1 MRIESL
7 HIDKFGKLRS
17 FDLAFPEG
25 LTIVRGDNESGKTTI
40 LAFLRAMLYGL
51 NGKSASIAQND
62 RRKYMPWGE
71 TSMGGS
77 LRLTDGR
84 SAWEIARVFGQTKKQ
99 DTLRVTDLASGEA
112 VELPAGDEPGRVL
125 LGVDEAVFADT
136 LYVSARGSRP
146 SGDGAALTDKIRNLV
161 GTGSEDVDLK
171 SVLDRLRAAKNAIA
185 PRVKDKGQLAAV
197 QREQDEV
204 QRALLASAQEQQEL
218 ARLRERVQA
227 LSDAP
232 ATAAGR
238 ATAASRA
245 TAAGRSALRERIA
258 EKERAALRLADYRR
272 QVDALDA
279 RIAALE
285 AQDLPEKAAAPAR
298 SRATAAS
305 RAPELLFLALAL
317 LVSAASVAC
326 GLLFTNYA
334 FAGLIATA
342 GLSVLYMRAKDARE
356 ASEAPAAAAAPEAG
370 RELAAARRERA
381 MYVQQSERLAGQIA
395 QMEAAIEAEMAPPD
409 PARQEA
415 LISARV
421 ELEALEKRA
430 GDPAALRARL
440 AALKSRESALLQ
452 RLAALDMAEEALG
465 EAARE
470 RQQGFAP
477 ELAGHVERILS
488 RVTAGKYARAAISQ
502 SLEISL
508 QPGAG
513 ALQPWEFF
521 SGGTVELMYLALR
534 LGLIRMLEKHS
545 GPLPALLDDPFVLL
559 DDARC
564 REALGVLR
572 DAAQA
577 GSQVLLFTCQDRTV
591 LPGANVLELDP

>member
-7 HIDKFGKLRS
+7 HIDKFGKLRA

-185 PRVKDKGQLAAV
+185 PRVKDKGQLVAV

-227 LSDAP
+227 LSDASVP
-232 ATAAGR
+232 AAGR
-238 ATAASRA
+238 ATA
-245 TAAGRSALRERIA
+245 ALRERIA

-285 AQDLPEKAAAPAR
+285 AQALPEKAPAPAT

-356 ASEAPAAAAAPEAG
+356 ASEAPAAAAAAPEGG

>member
-185 PRVKDKGQLAAV
+185 PRAKDKGQLAAV

-232 ATAAGR
+232 SPAAGR
-238 ATAASRA
+238 ATA
-245 TAAGRSALRERIA
+245 ALRERIA

-285 AQDLPEKAAAPAR
+285 AQGLPEKAAAAAAG
-298 SRATAAS
+298 RATAAS

-356 ASEAPAAAAAPEAG
+356 AAEAPAAAAAPEGG

-440 AALKSRESALLQ
+440 AALKTQESALLQ
-452 RLAALDMAEEALG
+452 RLAALDMAEQALG

>member
-84 SAWEIARVFGQTKKQ
+84 TAWEIARVFGQTKKQ

-185 PRVKDKGQLAAV
+185 PRAKDKGQLAAV

-232 ATAAGR
+232 SPAAGR
-238 ATAASRA
+238 ATA
-245 TAAGRSALRERIA
+245 ALRERIA

-285 AQDLPEKAAAPAR
+285 AQALPEKAPAPAT
-298 SRATAAS
+298 SRATAAG
-305 RAPELLFLALAL
+305 RTPELLFLALAL

-356 ASEAPAAAAAPEAG
+356 AAEAPAAAAAPEAG

-395 QMEAAIEAEMAPPD
+395 QMEAALEAEMAPPD

-440 AALKSRESALLQ
+440 AALKSQESALLQ
-452 RLAALDMAEEALG
+452 RLAALDMAEQALG

>member
-84 SAWEIARVFGQTKKQ
+84 SAWEIVRVFGQTKKQ

-232 ATAAGR
+232 ATAEGR
-238 ATAASRA
+238 ATA
-245 TAAGRSALRERIA
+245 ALRERIA

-285 AQDLPEKAAAPAR
+285 AQGLPEKAPAPAG
-298 SRATAAS
+298 

-356 ASEAPAAAAAPEAG
+356 AAEAPAAAAAPEGG

>member
-1 MRIESL
+1 M
-7 HIDKFGKLRS
+7 
-17 FDLAFPEG
+17 
-25 LTIVRGDNESGKTTI
+25 
-40 LAFLRAMLYGL
+40 
-51 NGKSASIAQND
+51 
-62 RRKYMPWGE
+62 
-71 TSMGGS
+71 
-77 LRLTDGR
+77 
-84 SAWEIARVFGQTKKQ
+84 
-99 DTLRVTDLASGEA
+99 
-112 VELPAGDEPGRVL
+112 
-125 LGVDEAVFADT
+125 
-136 LYVSARGSRP
+136 
-146 SGDGAALTDKIRNLV
+146 
-161 GTGSEDVDLK
+161 
-171 SVLDRLRAAKNAIA
+171 
-185 PRVKDKGQLAAV
+185 

-232 ATAAGR
+232 SP
-238 ATAASRA
+238 AASRA
-245 TAAGRSALRERIA
+245 TAASRSALRERIA
-258 EKERAALRLADYRR
+258 EKERAALRLADDRR

-285 AQDLPEKAAAPAR
+285 AQALPEKAPAPAG
-298 SRATAAS
+298 RAAAAG

-356 ASEAPAAAAAPEAG
+356 AAEAPAAAAAPEGG

-440 AALKSRESALLQ
+440 AALKTQESALLQ
-452 RLAALDMAEEALG
+452 RLAALDMAEQALG

>member
-1 MRIESL
+1 M
-7 HIDKFGKLRS
+7 
-17 FDLAFPEG
+17 
-25 LTIVRGDNESGKTTI
+25 
-40 LAFLRAMLYGL
+40 
-51 NGKSASIAQND
+51 
-62 RRKYMPWGE
+62 
-71 TSMGGS
+71 
-77 LRLTDGR
+77 
-84 SAWEIARVFGQTKKQ
+84 
-99 DTLRVTDLASGEA
+99 
-112 VELPAGDEPGRVL
+112 
-125 LGVDEAVFADT
+125 
-136 LYVSARGSRP
+136 
-146 SGDGAALTDKIRNLV
+146 
-161 GTGSEDVDLK
+161 
-171 SVLDRLRAAKNAIA
+171 
-185 PRVKDKGQLAAV
+185 
-197 QREQDEV
+197 
-204 QRALLASAQEQQEL
+204 
-218 ARLRERVQA
+218 
-227 LSDAP
+227 
-232 ATAAGR
+232 
-238 ATAASRA
+238 
-245 TAAGRSALRERIA
+245 
-258 EKERAALRLADYRR
+258 
-272 QVDALDA
+272 
-279 RIAALE
+279 
-285 AQDLPEKAAAPAR
+285 
-298 SRATAAS
+298 
-305 RAPELLFLALAL
+305 
-317 LVSAASVAC
+317 SAASVAC

-356 ASEAPAAAAAPEAG
+356 AAEEAPAAAAPEAG

-440 AALKSRESALLQ
+440 AALKTRESALLQ
-452 RLAALDMAEEALG
+452 RLAALDMAEQALG

>member
-1 MRIESL
+1 MN
-7 HIDKFGKLRS
+7 
-17 FDLAFPEG
+17 
-25 LTIVRGDNESGKTTI
+25 RGR
-40 LAFLRAMLYGL
+40 L
-51 NGKSASIAQND
+51 
-62 RRKYMPWGE
+62 
-71 TSMGGS
+71 S
-77 LRLTDGR
+77 LRQL
-84 SAWEIARVFGQTKKQ
+84 
-99 DTLRVTDLASGEA
+99 LVTA
-112 VELPAGDEPGRVL
+112 
-125 LGVDEAVFADT
+125 F
-136 LYVSARGSRP
+136 
-146 SGDGAALTDKIRNLV
+146 
-161 GTGSEDVDLK
+161 TGGL
-171 SVLDRLRAAKNAIA
+171 
-185 PRVKDKGQLAAV
+185 
-197 QREQDEV
+197 
-204 QRALLASAQEQQEL
+204 
-218 ARLRERVQA
+218 
-227 LSDAP
+227 AP
-232 ATAAGR
+232 AAAAAGR
-238 ATAASRA
+238 ATAA
-245 TAAGRSALRERIA
+245 G
-258 EKERAALRLADYRR
+258 
-272 QVDALDA
+272 
-279 RIAALE
+279 
-285 AQDLPEKAAAPAR
+285 
-298 SRATAAS
+298 

-356 ASEAPAAAAAPEAG
+356 AAEAPAAAAAPEGG

-440 AALKSRESALLQ
+440 AALKTQESALLQ
-452 RLAALDMAEEALG
+452 RLAALDMAEQALG

>member
-185 PRVKDKGQLAAV
+185 PRAKDKGQLAAV

-238 ATAASRA
+238 ATAA
-245 TAAGRSALRERIA
+245 LRERIA

-285 AQDLPEKAAAPAR
+285 AQALPEKAPAPAG
-298 SRATAAS
+298 RATAAS

-356 ASEAPAAAAAPEAG
+356 AAEEAPAAAAPEGG

-395 QMEAAIEAEMAPPD
+395 QMEAALEAEMAPPD

-440 AALKSRESALLQ
+440 AALKSQESALLQ
-452 RLAALDMAEEALG
+452 RLAALDMAEQALG

>member
-84 SAWEIARVFGQTKKQ
+84 TAWEIARVFGQTKKQ

-185 PRVKDKGQLAAV
+185 PRAKDKGQLAAV

-238 ATAASRA
+238 ATAA
-245 TAAGRSALRERIA
+245 LRERIA

-285 AQDLPEKAAAPAR
+285 AQDLPEKAPAPAA

-356 ASEAPAAAAAPEAG
+356 ASEAPAAAAPEAG

-395 QMEAAIEAEMAPPD
+395 QMEAALEAEMAPPD

-440 AALKSRESALLQ
+440 AALKTQESALLQ
-452 RLAALDMAEEALG
+452 RLAALDMAEQALG

>member
-171 SVLDRLRAAKNAIA
+171 SVLDRLRAAKNTIA

-238 ATAASRA
+238 ATAA
-245 TAAGRSALRERIA
+245 LRERIA

-285 AQDLPEKAAAPAR
+285 AQDLPEKAPAPAG
-298 SRATAAS
+298 RATAAS

-356 ASEAPAAAAAPEAG
+356 AAEAPAAAAAPEGG

-452 RLAALDMAEEALG
+452 RLAALDMAEQALG

>member
-7 HIDKFGKLRS
+7 HIDKFGKLRA

-185 PRVKDKGQLAAV
+185 PRAKDKGQLAAV

-232 ATAAGR
+232 ATAEGR
-238 ATAASRA
+238 ATA
-245 TAAGRSALRERIA
+245 ALRERIA

-285 AQDLPEKAAAPAR
+285 AQALPEKAPAPAT
-298 SRATAAS
+298 SRATAAG
-305 RAPELLFLALAL
+305 RTPELLFLALAL

-356 ASEAPAAAAAPEAG
+356 AAEEAPAAAAPEAG

-440 AALKSRESALLQ
+440 AALKTQESALLQ
-452 RLAALDMAEEALG
+452 RLAALDMAEQALG

>member
-1 MRIESL
+1 
-7 HIDKFGKLRS
+7 
-17 FDLAFPEG
+17 
-25 LTIVRGDNESGKTTI
+25 
-40 LAFLRAMLYGL
+40 
-51 NGKSASIAQND
+51 
-62 RRKYMPWGE
+62 
-71 TSMGGS
+71 
-77 LRLTDGR
+77 
-84 SAWEIARVFGQTKKQ
+84 
-99 DTLRVTDLASGEA
+99 
-112 VELPAGDEPGRVL
+112 
-125 LGVDEAVFADT
+125 
-136 LYVSARGSRP
+136 
-146 SGDGAALTDKIRNLV
+146 
-161 GTGSEDVDLK
+161 
-171 SVLDRLRAAKNAIA
+171 
-185 PRVKDKGQLAAV
+185 
-197 QREQDEV
+197 
-204 QRALLASAQEQQEL
+204 
-218 ARLRERVQA
+218 
-227 LSDAP
+227 
-232 ATAAGR
+232 
-238 ATAASRA
+238 
-245 TAAGRSALRERIA
+245 
-258 EKERAALRLADYRR
+258 
-272 QVDALDA
+272 
-279 RIAALE
+279 
-285 AQDLPEKAAAPAR
+285 
-298 SRATAAS
+298 
-305 RAPELLFLALAL
+305 
-317 LVSAASVAC
+317 
-326 GLLFTNYA
+326 
-334 FAGLIATA
+334 
-342 GLSVLYMRAKDARE
+342 
-356 ASEAPAAAAAPEAG
+356 
-370 RELAAARRERA
+370 

-440 AALKSRESALLQ
+440 AALKTQESALLQ
-452 RLAALDMAEEALG
+452 RLAALDMAEQALG

>member
-84 SAWEIARVFGQTKKQ
+84 TAWEIARVFGQTKKQ

-238 ATAASRA
+238 ATAA
-245 TAAGRSALRERIA
+245 LRERIA

-285 AQDLPEKAAAPAR
+285 AQALPEKAPAPAG
-298 SRATAAS
+298 RATAAS

-356 ASEAPAAAAAPEAG
+356 AAEEAPAAAAPEAG

-452 RLAALDMAEEALG
+452 RLAALDMAEQALS

>member
-7 HIDKFGKLRS
+7 HIDKFGKLRA

-25 LTIVRGDNESGKTTI
+25 LTIVRGDNESGTTTI
-40 LAFLRAMLYGL
+40 LAFPRAMRYGL

-185 PRVKDKGQLAAV
+185 PRAKDKGQLAAV

-238 ATAASRA
+238 ATAASR
-245 TAAGRSALRERIA
+245 SALRERIA

-285 AQDLPEKAAAPAR
+285 AQALPEKAAAAAG
-298 SRATAAS
+298 RATAAS

>member
-84 SAWEIARVFGQTKKQ
+84 SAWEIVRVFGQTKKQ

-238 ATAASRA
+238 ATAA
-245 TAAGRSALRERIA
+245 LRERIA

-285 AQDLPEKAAAPAR
+285 AQGLPEKAPAAAG
-298 SRATAAS
+298 RATAAS

-356 ASEAPAAAAAPEAG
+356 AAEAPAAAAAPEGG

-452 RLAALDMAEEALG
+452 RLAALDMAEQALG

-488 RVTAGKYARAAISQ
+488 RVTAGKYARPAISP

>member
-7 HIDKFGKLRS
+7 HIDKFGKLRA

-185 PRVKDKGQLAAV
+185 PRAKDKGQLAAV

-238 ATAASRA
+238 ATAA
-245 TAAGRSALRERIA
+245 LRERIA

-279 RIAALE
+279 RI
-285 AQDLPEKAAAPAR
+285 PAR
-298 SRATAAS
+298 RRPPRRPAVRPSSSSSRWPSSCPRRAS
-305 RAPELLFLALAL
+305 RA
-317 LVSAASVAC
+317 AC
-326 GLLFTNYA
+326 C
-334 FAGLIATA
+334 
-342 GLSVLYMRAKDARE
+342 
-356 ASEAPAAAAAPEAG
+356 
-370 RELAAARRERA
+370 
-381 MYVQQSERLAGQIA
+381 
-395 QMEAAIEAEMAPPD
+395 
-409 PARQEA
+409 
-415 LISARV
+415 
-421 ELEALEKRA
+421 
-430 GDPAALRARL
+430 LRT
-440 AALKSRESALLQ
+440 
-452 RLAALDMAEEALG
+452 M
-465 EAARE
+465 
-470 RQQGFAP
+470 
-477 ELAGHVERILS
+477 
-488 RVTAGKYARAAISQ
+488 
-502 SLEISL
+502 
-508 QPGAG
+508 
-513 ALQPWEFF
+513 
-521 SGGTVELMYLALR
+521 
-534 LGLIRMLEKHS
+534 
-545 GPLPALLDDPFVLL
+545 PLP
-559 DDARC
+559 
-564 REALGVLR
+564 G
-572 DAAQA
+572 
-577 GSQVLLFTCQDRTV
+577 
-591 LPGANVLELDP
+591 

>member
-7 HIDKFGKLRS
+7 HIDKFGKLRA

-84 SAWEIARVFGQTKKQ
+84 SAWEIVRVFGQTKKQ

-238 ATAASRA
+238 ATAA
-245 TAAGRSALRERIA
+245 LRERIA

-285 AQDLPEKAAAPAR
+285 AQALPEKAAAAAG
-298 SRATAAS
+298 RATAAS

-356 ASEAPAAAAAPEAG
+356 AAETPAAAAPEAG

-421 ELEALEKRA
+421 ELEALEKHA

-440 AALKSRESALLQ
+440 AALKTQESALLQ

>member
-84 SAWEIARVFGQTKKQ
+84 TAWEIARVFGQTKKQ

-185 PRVKDKGQLAAV
+185 PRAKDKGQLAAV

-227 LSDAP
+227 LSDASVP
-232 ATAAGR
+232 AAGR
-238 ATAASRA
+238 ATAA
-245 TAAGRSALRERIA
+245 LRECIA

-285 AQDLPEKAAAPAR
+285 AQALPEKAAAP
-298 SRATAAS
+298 AAS

-356 ASEAPAAAAAPEAG
+356 AAEAPAAAAAPEGG

-395 QMEAAIEAEMAPPD
+395 QMEAAIEAEMVPPD

-440 AALKSRESALLQ
+440 AALKSQESALLQ
-452 RLAALDMAEEALG
+452 RLAALDMAEQALG

>member
-7 HIDKFGKLRS
+7 HIDKFGKLRA

-84 SAWEIARVFGQTKKQ
+84 SAWEIVRVFGQTKKQ

-185 PRVKDKGQLAAV
+185 PRAKDKGQLAAV

-232 ATAAGR
+232 ATAEGR
-238 ATAASRA
+238 ATA
-245 TAAGRSALRERIA
+245 ALRERIA

-285 AQDLPEKAAAPAR
+285 AQALPEKAPAPAT
-298 SRATAAS
+298 SRATAAG
-305 RAPELLFLALAL
+305 RTPELLFLALAL

-356 ASEAPAAAAAPEAG
+356 AAEEAPAAAAPEAG

-440 AALKSRESALLQ
+440 AALKTQESALLQ
-452 RLAALDMAEEALG
+452 RLAAPSRPWARPPGSGSRALRRSWPAMSSASSRASRRESTPAPPSPRAWRSRCSRAPARCSPG
-465 EAARE
+465 SSSAAARW
-470 RQQGFAP
+470 
-477 ELAGHVERILS
+477 S
-488 RVTAGKYARAAISQ
+488 
-502 SLEISL
+502 
-508 QPGAG
+508 
-513 ALQPWEFF
+513 
-521 SGGTVELMYLALR
+521 
-534 LGLIRMLEKHS
+534 
-545 GPLPALLDDPFVLL
+545 
-559 DDARC
+559 
-564 REALGVLR
+564 
-572 DAAQA
+572 
-577 GSQVLLFTCQDRTV
+577 
-591 LPGANVLELDP
+591 

>member
-238 ATAASRA
+238 ATAA
-245 TAAGRSALRERIA
+245 LRERIA

-285 AQDLPEKAAAPAR
+285 AQALPEKAPAPAG
-298 SRATAAS
+298 RATAAG

-356 ASEAPAAAAAPEAG
+356 AAEEAPAAAAAPEGG

-440 AALKSRESALLQ
+440 AALKTQESALLQ
-452 RLAALDMAEEALG
+452 RLDALDMAEQALG

>member
-7 HIDKFGKLRS
+7 HIDKFGKLRA

-185 PRVKDKGQLAAV
+185 PRAKDKGQLAAV

-232 ATAAGR
+232 SP
-238 ATAASRA
+238 AASRA
-245 TAAGRSALRERIA
+245 TAASRSALRERIA

-285 AQDLPEKAAAPAR
+285 AQALPEKAPAPAG
-298 SRATAAS
+298 RATAAS

-356 ASEAPAAAAAPEAG
+356 AAEEAPAAAAPEAG

-395 QMEAAIEAEMAPPD
+395 QMEAALEAEMAPPD

-430 GDPAALRARL
+430 GDPAALQARL
-440 AALKSRESALLQ
+440 AALKTQESALLQ
-452 RLAALDMAEEALG
+452 RLAALDMAEQALG

>member
-7 HIDKFGKLRS
+7 HIDKFGKLRA

-84 SAWEIARVFGQTKKQ
+84 TAWEIARVFGQTKKQ

-185 PRVKDKGQLAAV
+185 PRAKDKGQLAAV

-238 ATAASRA
+238 ATAASR
-245 TAAGRSALRERIA
+245 SALRERIA

-285 AQDLPEKAAAPAR
+285 AQALPEKAPAPAT
-298 SRATAAS
+298 SRATAAG
-305 RAPELLFLALAL
+305 RTPELLFLALAL

-356 ASEAPAAAAAPEAG
+356 AAEEPPAASPEGG

-395 QMEAAIEAEMAPPD
+395 QMEAALEAEMAPPD

-440 AALKSRESALLQ
+440 AALKTQESALLQ
-452 RLAALDMAEEALG
+452 RLAALDMAEQALG

>member
-84 SAWEIARVFGQTKKQ
+84 TAWEIARVFGQTKKQ

-185 PRVKDKGQLAAV
+185 PRAKDKGQLAAV

-238 ATAASRA
+238 ATAA
-245 TAAGRSALRERIA
+245 LRERIA

-285 AQDLPEKAAAPAR
+285 AQDLPEKAPAPAG
-298 SRATAAS
+298 

-356 ASEAPAAAAAPEAG
+356 AAEAPAAAAAPEAG

-440 AALKSRESALLQ
+440 AALKTQESALLQ
-452 RLAALDMAEEALG
+452 RLAALDMAEQALG

>member
-7 HIDKFGKLRS
+7 HIDKFGKLRA

-84 SAWEIARVFGQTKKQ
+84 TAWEIARVFGQTKKQ

-185 PRVKDKGQLAAV
+185 PRAKDKGQLAAV

-238 ATAASRA
+238 ATAASR
-245 TAAGRSALRERIA
+245 SALRERIA

-285 AQDLPEKAAAPAR
+285 AQDLPEKAPAPAA

-356 ASEAPAAAAAPEAG
+356 ASEAPAAAAPEAG

-452 RLAALDMAEEALG
+452 RLAALDMVEQALG

>member
-84 SAWEIARVFGQTKKQ
+84 TAWEIARVFGQTKKQ

-185 PRVKDKGQLAAV
+185 PRAKDKGQLAAV

-204 QRALLASAQEQQEL
+204 QRALLASVQEQQEL

-232 ATAAGR
+232 SP
-238 ATAASRA
+238 AASRA
-245 TAAGRSALRERIA
+245 TAASRSALRERIA

-285 AQDLPEKAAAPAR
+285 AQALPEKAPAPAR
-298 SRATAAS
+298 S

-395 QMEAAIEAEMAPPD
+395 QMEAALEAEMAPPD

-440 AALKSRESALLQ
+440 AALKSQESALLQ
-452 RLAALDMAEEALG
+452 RLAALDMAEQALG

>member
-84 SAWEIARVFGQTKKQ
+84 TAWEIARVFGQTKKQ

-232 ATAAGR
+232 ATAEGR
-238 ATAASRA
+238 ATA
-245 TAAGRSALRERIA
+245 ALRERIA

-285 AQDLPEKAAAPAR
+285 AQALPEKAPAPAT
-298 SRATAAS
+298 SRATAAG
-305 RAPELLFLALAL
+305 RTPELLFLALAL

-356 ASEAPAAAAAPEAG
+356 AAEEAPAAAAAAPEAG

-440 AALKSRESALLQ
+440 AALKTQESALLQ
-452 RLAALDMAEEALG
+452 RLAALDMAEQALG

>member
-84 SAWEIARVFGQTKKQ
+84 SAWEIVRVFGQTKKQ

-185 PRVKDKGQLAAV
+185 PRAKDKGQLAAV

-238 ATAASRA
+238 ATAA
-245 TAAGRSALRERIA
+245 LRERIA

-285 AQDLPEKAAAPAR
+285 AQALPEKAPATAG
-298 SRATAAS
+298 RATAAS

-356 ASEAPAAAAAPEAG
+356 AAETPAAAAPEGG

-395 QMEAAIEAEMAPPD
+395 QMEAALEAEMAPPD

-440 AALKSRESALLQ
+440 AALKSQESALLQ
-452 RLAALDMAEEALG
+452 RLAALDMAEQALG

>member
-7 HIDKFGKLRS
+7 HIDKFGKLRA

-84 SAWEIARVFGQTKKQ
+84 TAWEIARVFGQTKKQ

-227 LSDAP
+227 LSDASVP
-232 ATAAGR
+232 AAGR
-238 ATAASRA
+238 ATA
-245 TAAGRSALRERIA
+245 ALRERIA

-285 AQDLPEKAAAPAR
+285 AQALPEKAAAAAGRPTAAG
-298 SRATAAS
+298 RATAAS

-356 ASEAPAAAAAPEAG
+356 AAEEAPAAAAAAPEAG

-440 AALKSRESALLQ
+440 AALKTQESALLQ
-452 RLAALDMAEEALG
+452 RLAALDMAEQALG

>member
-84 SAWEIARVFGQTKKQ
+84 TAWEIARVFGQTKKQ

-185 PRVKDKGQLAAV
+185 PRAKDKGQLAAV

-232 ATAAGR
+232 ATAG
-238 ATAASRA
+238 SRA
-245 TAAGRSALRERIA
+245 TAALRERIA

-285 AQDLPEKAAAPAR
+285 AQALPEKAPAPAG
-298 SRATAAS
+298 RAPAAS

-356 ASEAPAAAAAPEAG
+356 AAEEAPAAAAPEAG

-395 QMEAAIEAEMAPPD
+395 QMEAALEAEMAPPD

-440 AALKSRESALLQ
+440 AALKSQESALLQ
-452 RLAALDMAEEALG
+452 RLAALDMAEQALG

>member
-238 ATAASRA
+238 ATAASR
-245 TAAGRSALRERIA
+245 SALRERIA

-285 AQDLPEKAAAPAR
+285 AQGLPEKAAAAAG
-298 SRATAAS
+298 RATAAG
-305 RAPELLFLALAL
+305 RTPELLFLALAL

-356 ASEAPAAAAAPEAG
+356 AAEEAPAAAAPEAG

-452 RLAALDMAEEALG
+452 RLAALDMAEQALG

>member
-84 SAWEIARVFGQTKKQ
+84 TAWEIARVFGQTKKQ

-185 PRVKDKGQLAAV
+185 PRAKDKGQLAAV

-238 ATAASRA
+238 ATAA
-245 TAAGRSALRERIA
+245 LRERIA

-285 AQDLPEKAAAPAR
+285 AQALPEKAAAAAG
-298 SRATAAS
+298 RATAAS

-356 ASEAPAAAAAPEAG
+356 AAEAPAAAAAPEGG

-395 QMEAAIEAEMAPPD
+395 QMEAALEAEMAPPD

-440 AALKSRESALLQ
+440 AALKTQESALLQ
-452 RLAALDMAEEALG
+452 RLAALDMAEQALG

>member
-84 SAWEIARVFGQTKKQ
+84 SAWEIVRVFGQTKKQ

-238 ATAASRA
+238 ATAA
-245 TAAGRSALRERIA
+245 LRERIA

-285 AQDLPEKAAAPAR
+285 AQALPEKAPAPAG
-298 SRATAAS
+298 

-356 ASEAPAAAAAPEAG
+356 AAEEAPAAAAPEAG

-395 QMEAAIEAEMAPPD
+395 QMEAALEAEMAPPD

-440 AALKSRESALLQ
+440 AALKSQESALLQ
-452 RLAALDMAEEALG
+452 RLAALDMAEQALS

>member
-1 MRIESL
+1 M
-7 HIDKFGKLRS
+7 
-17 FDLAFPEG
+17 
-25 LTIVRGDNESGKTTI
+25 
-40 LAFLRAMLYGL
+40 
-51 NGKSASIAQND
+51 
-62 RRKYMPWGE
+62 
-71 TSMGGS
+71 
-77 LRLTDGR
+77 
-84 SAWEIARVFGQTKKQ
+84 
-99 DTLRVTDLASGEA
+99 
-112 VELPAGDEPGRVL
+112 
-125 LGVDEAVFADT
+125 
-136 LYVSARGSRP
+136 
-146 SGDGAALTDKIRNLV
+146 
-161 GTGSEDVDLK
+161 
-171 SVLDRLRAAKNAIA
+171 
-185 PRVKDKGQLAAV
+185 

-238 ATAASRA
+238 ATAA
-245 TAAGRSALRERIA
+245 LRERIA

-285 AQDLPEKAAAPAR
+285 AQALPEKAPAPAAG
-298 SRATAAS
+298 RATAAS

-356 ASEAPAAAAAPEAG
+356 ASEAPAAAAAPEGG

-395 QMEAAIEAEMAPPD
+395 QMEAALEAEMAPPD

-440 AALKSRESALLQ
+440 AVLKSQESALL
-452 RLAALDMAEEALG
+452 
-465 EAARE
+465 
-470 RQQGFAP
+470 
-477 ELAGHVERILS
+477 
-488 RVTAGKYARAAISQ
+488 
-502 SLEISL
+502 
-508 QPGAG
+508 
-513 ALQPWEFF
+513 
-521 SGGTVELMYLALR
+521 
-534 LGLIRMLEKHS
+534 
-545 GPLPALLDDPFVLL
+545 
-559 DDARC
+559 
-564 REALGVLR
+564 
-572 DAAQA
+572 
-577 GSQVLLFTCQDRTV
+577 
-591 LPGANVLELDP
+591 

>member
-238 ATAASRA
+238 ATAA
-245 TAAGRSALRERIA
+245 LRERIA

-285 AQDLPEKAAAPAR
+285 AQALPEKAPAPAG
-298 SRATAAS
+298 RATAAS

-356 ASEAPAAAAAPEAG
+356 AAEEAPAAAAPEAG

-395 QMEAAIEAEMAPPD
+395 QMEAALEAEMAPPD

>member
-185 PRVKDKGQLAAV
+185 PRAKDKGQLAAV

-232 ATAAGR
+232 ATAEGR
-238 ATAASRA
+238 ATA
-245 TAAGRSALRERIA
+245 ALRERIA

-285 AQDLPEKAAAPAR
+285 AQALPEKAPAPAT
-298 SRATAAS
+298 SRATAAG
-305 RAPELLFLALAL
+305 RTPELLFLALAL

-356 ASEAPAAAAAPEAG
+356 AAEEAPAAAAPEAG

-440 AALKSRESALLQ
+440 AALKTQESALLQ
-452 RLAALDMAEEALG
+452 RLAALDMAEQALG

>member
-204 QRALLASAQEQQEL
+204 QRALLASVQEQQEL

-232 ATAAGR
+232 SP
-238 ATAASRA
+238 AASRA
-245 TAAGRSALRERIA
+245 TAASRSALRERIA

-285 AQDLPEKAAAPAR
+285 AQALPEKAPAPAR
-298 SRATAAS
+298 S

-342 GLSVLYMRAKDARE
+342 GLSVLYMRAKDTRE
-356 ASEAPAAAAAPEAG
+356 AAEEAPAAAAPEGG

-395 QMEAAIEAEMAPPD
+395 QMEAALEAEMAPPD

-577 GSQVLLFTCQDRTV
+577 GSQVLLVTCQDRTV

>member
-204 QRALLASAQEQQEL
+204 QRALLASAQEQREL

-238 ATAASRA
+238 ATA
-245 TAAGRSALRERIA
+245 ALRERIA

-285 AQDLPEKAAAPAR
+285 AQALPEKAPAPAG
-298 SRATAAS
+298 RATAAS

-356 ASEAPAAAAAPEAG
+356 AAEEAPAAAAPEAG

-452 RLAALDMAEEALG
+452 RLAALDMAEQALS